1 MAKKPLKER
10 LQKLAGISKFK
21 SLINEQSNP
30 DIINWV
36 NQLYASN
43 VGTGIAEGCSYA
55 AIVQSTAVVS
65 DESYY
70 EECQYS
76 TDTNLIDNSITCL
89 NGGRHVVTKACMPD
103 ENGLMPDGGSPS
115 NNIQG
120 QLETGN
126 YINDPILGNVANPTY
141 YNYCTFVDGETPNGS
156 HIGRI
161 ITNSECGQTRIIVAI
176 GLQVTNT
183 QANDPNYGP
192 NANPS
197 NYVLC
202 QDQIDCSACGAP
214 GCADE
219 GETYGCTD
227 INALNYNEAATLDDG
242 SCEYEGDDPDDPIF
256 ESCDDINEW
265 LTAQDFST
273 TPNGE
278 PNNYYNLGLEN
289 TFEDFCMM
297 CENTGGDM
305 NNDGVVD
312 TGEAA
317 NSWYTL
323 YSDQC
328 DCCNEGGED
337 PDPDDP
343 DPDGPDTPEVNCQN
357 FTQEIQNNSPELE
370 DGGLDDIDA
379 FCTACTNEPEILAG
393 LTQESTGIPYT
404 DYCQCCEG
412 GGDDPDPDGPVIEG
426 CEEFEAIIAS
436 GQATA
441 EEICGTP
448 GGGIQGTYYDIV
460 ANPGDY
466 PITISEPITLITQ
479 DGVCCPE
486 GPIDPDNEDCTLL
499 TELPGQQQ
507 LALCNAYY
515 NDTNNPAWQNPALS
529 VYNLETCC
537 SDLPEFQKHA
547 CLVDGCTP
555 DPQGQFNSLAECQA
569 SGCVPQYD
577 CDSPEA
583 ENVFNVFGGI
593 DVFCSEACVSAGSSS
608 QICACCPD
616 DPTPDEPNCENLTDE
631 WVDVNFNDAANVGF
645 NVEEYCL
652 WCDGTIGQFLQGGSD
667 ELCPCCDEGGGD
679 DPVFTGC
686 DDLDLDA
693 FAQSLGF
700 MEGSPKFCNE
710 CSTNSDF
717 ASQYSDECG
726 CCEDVGGED
735 DVRYD
740 CTQTGCQQ
748 VPAPYGAFDSLEEC
762 EASGCG
768 GVEDACEED
777 GNNYYMSLTPL
788 ARNQCCHQI
797 IYGQFWQ
804 MNPPYTQGNYPND
817 WPPVAGNPCTGISLE
832 CCQQQGVDAV
842 GPSDPI
848 KGGQPTVN
856 TPGAPQPKDYRGGAT
871 DPQYIKDKDN
881 FLSKFSSSILR
892 ERFKKLAGIKK
903 RK

>member
-55 AIVQSTAVVS
+55 ATVQSTAVVS

-76 TDTNLIDNSITCL
+76 TDTNLIDNAITCL

-141 YNYCTFVDGETPNGS
+141 YNYCTFVGGETPNGS

-227 INALNYNEAATLDDG
+227 TNALNYNEAATLDDG

-317 NSWYTL
+317 SSWYTL

-486 GPIDPDNEDCTLL
+486 GPIDPDKA
-499 TELPGQQQ
+499 G
-507 LALCNAYY
+507 
-515 NDTNNPAWQNPALS
+515 
-529 VYNLETCC
+529 
-537 SDLPEFQKHA
+537 F
-547 CLVDGCTP
+547 
-555 DPQGQFNSLAECQA
+555 CQA
-569 SGCVPQYD
+569 GL
-577 CDSPEA
+577 
-583 ENVFNVFGGI
+583 F
-593 DVFCSEACVSAGSSS
+593 VS
-608 QICACCPD
+608 
-616 DPTPDEPNCENLTDE
+616 L
-631 WVDVNFNDAANVGF
+631 
-645 NVEEYCL
+645 
-652 WCDGTIGQFLQGGSD
+652 
-667 ELCPCCDEGGGD
+667 
-679 DPVFTGC
+679 
-686 DDLDLDA
+686 
-693 FAQSLGF
+693 
-700 MEGSPKFCNE
+700 
-710 CSTNSDF
+710 
-717 ASQYSDECG
+717 
-726 CCEDVGGED
+726 
-735 DVRYD
+735 
-740 CTQTGCQQ
+740 
-748 VPAPYGAFDSLEEC
+748 
-762 EASGCG
+762 
-768 GVEDACEED
+768 
-777 GNNYYMSLTPL
+777 
-788 ARNQCCHQI
+788 
-797 IYGQFWQ
+797 
-804 MNPPYTQGNYPND
+804 
-817 WPPVAGNPCTGISLE
+817 
-832 CCQQQGVDAV
+832 
-842 GPSDPI
+842 
-848 KGGQPTVN
+848 
-856 TPGAPQPKDYRGGAT
+856 
-871 DPQYIKDKDN
+871 
-881 FLSKFSSSILR
+881 
-892 ERFKKLAGIKK
+892 
-903 RK
+903 